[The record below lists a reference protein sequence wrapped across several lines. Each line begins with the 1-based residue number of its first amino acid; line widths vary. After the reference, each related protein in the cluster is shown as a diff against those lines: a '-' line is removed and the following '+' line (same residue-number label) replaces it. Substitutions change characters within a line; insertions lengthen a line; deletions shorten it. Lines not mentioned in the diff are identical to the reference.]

1 VSDRNLTNV
10 AASVHDRL
18 LNRARE
24 TERSFNELLQ
34 YWAIERFLFRLAQT
48 PHAKEDFVLKGALLL
63 QARGAATGRPT
74 RDIDLL
80 RRGGPAEAE
89 HLVEVVRACCRVDV
103 ADDGMRFDPESIEAE
118 QISRDAEYEGVR
130 IRFRGYLGNAR
141 APMQLDVGVGDALV
155 PGPVAVEYPEL
166 LDYGKPRLRG
176 YTLESLIAEKF
187 QVLVSWA
194 EANTRMKD
202 FYDLASLAG
211 RFPFDGARIA
221 GALSATFERRGTPPA
236 CERRRARAWPGV
248 LRGPGDTSAV
258 GSIPSKSAAR
268 RGSAVLFRRGGPAA
282 LLGRAYPR
290 QGVRPHRG
298 VSPAT
303 VGSAGCWGPL
313 RERMDTRWAM
323 ARSGHRRS
331 AKLLKPATTQSGAKR
346 QPTQPLCLCTSRT
359 DNRL

>member
-118 QISRDAEYEGVR
+118 QISRDAEYEGGR

-141 APMQLDVGVGDALV
+141 VPMQLDVGVGDALV

-221 GALSATFERRGTPPA
+221 GALSATFERRGTPLPPA
-236 CERRRARAWPGV
+236 KEDVPALGPAFYEDRATLQQWEAFLRKARLGEEAPSSSEGEGPPPSSGGLTLGKVCDRIAAFLLPPSEALAAGDPFESEWIPGGPWRARG
-248 LRGPGDTSAV
+248 
-258 GSIPSKSAAR
+258 
-268 RGSAVLFRRGGPAA
+268 
-282 LLGRAYPR
+282 
-290 QGVRPHRG
+290 
-298 VSPAT
+298 T
-303 VGSAGCWGPL
+303 VGPPNS
-313 RERMDTRWAM
+313 
-323 ARSGHRRS
+323 
-331 AKLLKPATTQSGAKR
+331 
-346 QPTQPLCLCTSRT
+346 
-359 DNRL
+359 